1 MEQQHPAEPVDA
13 LIEIALIFHAFHQC
27 KVGKVPHSPQTGG
40 RTKKMQAQE
49 GSGREDAADCPNE
62 SSGHA
67 AGFGEEN
74 CDDRE
79 DVHGEIQRPD
89 CEWDM
94 VAPVECLADVVA
106 VVNQH
111 GDDHDDPVDEHG
123 MRGFFVQLLIEHGG
137 GLFVGHGKSP
147 SHLNYL
153 SVIIDQLVII
163 KYHRGTPLSR
173 ERYKKRQDKYV
184 LRRHRLVQIPFPGHR
199 LVQHRQVYQP
209 ILMTLLQTQCHQ
221 GFPGSKGSENF
232 LFFH

>member
-94 VAPVECLADVVA
+94 VAPVERLADVVA

-111 GDDHDDPVDEHG
+111 GDDHDDPADEHG

-153 SVIIDQLVII
+153 LVIIDQLVII

-184 LRRHRLVQIPFPGHR
+184 LRRHRLVQHRHEKSTRTRAFFSDIQPFG
-199 LVQHRQVYQP
+199 
-209 ILMTLLQTQCHQ
+209 
-221 GFPGSKGSENF
+221 G
-232 LFFH
+232 

>member
-1 MEQQHPAEPVDA
+1 MKQQHPAQPVDA
-13 LIEIALIFHAFHQC
+13 LIEIALVLHALHQR
-27 KVGKVPHSPQTGG
+27 KVGEVPHAPETCG
-40 RTKKMQAQE
+40 RAKEVQAQK
-49 GSGREDAADCPNE
+49 GCGCEDAADRSDE

-67 AGFGEEN
+67 VGFGEEN
-74 CDDRE
+74 CDDGE

-106 VVNQH
+106 VVDQH
-111 GDDHDDPVDEHG
+111 GDDHDDPADEHG
-123 MRGFFVQLLIEHGG
+123 MRGLFVQLLIEHGSS
-137 GLFVGHGKSP
+137 LFVGHGKSP

-153 SVIIDQLVII
+153 LVIIDQLVII

-199 LVQHRQVYQP
+199 LVQHRHDKCRICLPDRSGIFHVYRAKP
-209 ILMTLLQTQCHQ
+209 
-221 GFPGSKGSENF
+221 
-232 LFFH
+232 LFFL